1 MKEEHNWGWPIASYL
16 FLGGLGGG
24 MIVVAGLADLAFGR
38 GEPFSLGSLLAGI
51 AVAIGSALLIFELGR
66 PFRFWRVLSRE
77 KAIMTAGAWLLSFT
91 IFTSFAYFSF
101 WPDFSPWRQL
111 VGLRHFASGINIVLG
126 LGVCIYTGILLGS
139 LRARAFWNT
148 PILPV
153 LFLVSGISTG
163 VAAQSL
169 LAGSWPC
176 HGTAGDLGAVHA
188 ALRSCDLALVVFE
201 LIIVFVY
208 VGMMRFSA
216 GPVTARIAAQWL
228 TGPKKWPF
236 WGGLVGLGLALPG
249 TLYGLSSAAGGETA
263 PILVLIGGVV
273 LRFLVVYS
281 DERVRLPGESEY
293 YARLP
298 GPDAPFLK
306 AWE

>member
-1 MKEEHNWGWPIASYL
+1 MKEEHSWGWPIASYL

-51 AVAIGSALLIFELGR
+51 AIAIGSALLIFELGR
-66 PFRFWRVLSRE
+66 PFQFWRVLSRQ
-77 KAIMTAGAWLLSFT
+77 KAIMTAGAWMLSFT

-111 VGLRHFASGINIVLG
+111 VGLRHLFAGINIVLG

-139 LRARAFWNT
+139 LRTRGFWNT
-148 PILPV
+148 PVLPL

-176 HGTAGDLGAVHA
+176 RVTPGELGAVHA
-188 ALRSCDLALVVFE
+188 ALRSCDLALIVFE

-228 TGPKKWPF
+228 TGPRDGRSGAVSSA
-236 WGGLVGLGLALPG
+236 WGSFCPVYSMGCPPQREAGRRRFSS
-249 TLYGLSSAAGGETA
+249 SSAAW
-263 PILVLIGGVV
+263 
-273 LRFLVVYS
+273 S
-281 DERVRLPGESEY
+281 
-293 YARLP
+293 YA
-298 GPDAPFLK
+298 F
-306 AWE
+306 W

>member
-38 GEPFSLGSLLAGI
+38 GELFSLGSLIAGI
-51 AVAIGSALLIFELGR
+51 AIAIGSALLIFELGR
-66 PFRFWRVLSRE
+66 PFQFWRVLSRQ
-77 KAIMTAGAWLLSFT
+77 KAIMTAGAWMLSFT
-91 IFTSFAYFSF
+91 IVTSFAYFSF

-111 VGLRHFASGINIVLG
+111 VGLRHLVAGINIVLG

-148 PILPV
+148 PVLPV

-176 HGTAGDLGAVHA
+176 RSTCRRAWCGTRCLEVLRSRAYRLRAHTRLRLCRHDAFFRRTGYGPHCRPMADRPQEMAVLGWSRRPGPGFAGC
-188 ALRSCDLALVVFE
+188 ALRSVL
-201 LIIVFVY
+201 
-208 VGMMRFSA
+208 GSG
-216 GPVTARIAAQWL
+216 GPGRRR
-228 TGPKKWPF
+228 
-236 WGGLVGLGLALPG
+236 
-249 TLYGLSSAAGGETA
+249 S
-263 PILVLIGGVV
+263 
-273 LRFLVVYS
+273 
-281 DERVRLPGESEY
+281 
-293 YARLP
+293 
-298 GPDAPFLK
+298 
-306 AWE
+306 